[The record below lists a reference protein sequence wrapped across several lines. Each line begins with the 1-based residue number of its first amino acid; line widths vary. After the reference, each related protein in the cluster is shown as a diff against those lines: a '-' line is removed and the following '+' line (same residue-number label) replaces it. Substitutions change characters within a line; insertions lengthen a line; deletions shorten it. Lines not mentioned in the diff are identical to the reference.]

1 MTPRTAE
8 DAEFLKTLYSK
19 FAEISALKGEV
30 TTLNADVDRLKRER
44 IGFKRNYEN
53 EKGIVK
59 EKDLELL
66 AGKRKLEA
74 TEQEL
79 EAVKET
85 AKQELEA
92 VKETAKQELDA
103 FKEAAKKE
111 LEDSLQRQVDTI
123 KTLREELTNAGE
135 TITGLHQDRKRFRTA
150 FEGISTV
157 VQSVIQNP

>member
-1 MTPRTAE
+1 MDPSMTPRTAE
-8 DAEFLKTLYSK
+8 DADFVKTFLCKI
-19 FAEISALKGEV
+19 AEISTLKGEV

-85 AKQELEA
+85 AKQEL
-92 VKETAKQELDA
+92 DA

-111 LEDSLQRQVDTI
+111 LEDSLQRQADTI